1 MSQRQKTLGTTKR
14 GRKPRGR
21 AAVEPPPTE
30 EDTQQDTQEDTQE
43 DTQPE
48 DTQQDT
54 QQESPTNSDS
64 RDDVSVKIA
73 EEGGAKKRGKVTREP
88 KVQINDPKA
97 EEAMIEWVK
106 ETRLLWDK
114 TCPEYRMTKHEQKLV
129 VWEGK
134 APELAP
140 DQILTGKLFHF
151 F

>member
-1 MSQRQKTLGTTKR
+1 MSQKQKTL
-14 GRKPRGR
+14 
-21 AAVEPPPTE
+21 VEPPPTE
-30 EDTQQDTQEDTQE
+30 EDTQQDTQQ
-43 DTQPE
+43 Q

-54 QQESPTNSDS
+54 QQESATHCDS
-64 RDDVSVKIA
+64 RDDLSGRIA
-73 EEGGAKKRGKVTREP
+73 EAGGAKRKRGKVTREP
-88 KVQINDPKA
+88 KIQINDPVA

-114 TCPEYRMTKHEQKLV
+114 TCPQYRMTKHEQKLV

-140 DQILTGKLFHF
+140 QQIVTGKLFHF